1 MHALYLFIGDR
12 ETVKPFFSIW
22 MEEMHHFEY
31 ISMDRFTDNDN
42 IATKVILIVELF
54 LVFGSVNTAVL

>member
-1 MHALYLFIGDR
+1 
-12 ETVKPFFSIW
+12 